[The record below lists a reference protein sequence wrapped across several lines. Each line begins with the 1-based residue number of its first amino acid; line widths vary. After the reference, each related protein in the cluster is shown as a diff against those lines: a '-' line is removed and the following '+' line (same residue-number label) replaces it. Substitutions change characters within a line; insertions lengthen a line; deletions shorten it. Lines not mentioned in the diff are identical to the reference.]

1 MLYFYI
7 NDPLFVFRSA
17 FRLSCEKKKKIYKT
31 ENRRAKRSPKLK
43 IAV

>member
-17 FRLSCEKKKKIYKT
+17 FRLSCEKKKKF
-31 ENRRAKRSPKLK
+31 AKRK
-43 IAV
+43 IAEQNVPQIVPQN